1 MDPINICEA
10 VKALP
15 LSVPSCLTFWS
26 FYLFSSVSELD
37 LTPLASLYISLECW
51 FCLIYFIIFFRTLFF
66 FYSINEREWYCL
78 YLSFA
83 LLRYLWFR
91 FELICDWLRFCRVCL
106 NHRHRS
112 CGLVLIPAT
121 LVISDNSIIHIM
133 DLSSLNNVECMEAI
147 LREYARHR
155 YVLNS
160 TRAESIAAVL
170 SQLPASGPYSRDNV
184 NLMFMVVGAEYS
196 NDGHFLSRLRR
207 ILPDL
212 ASNWDDAG
220 EMGWVSLVR
229 AFGWLFVFHD

>member
-1 MDPINICEA
+1 MNPINICEA

-15 LSVPSCLTFWS
+15 LSAPSCLTFWS
-26 FYLFSSVSELD
+26 LLVF
-37 LTPLASLYISLECW
+37 
-51 FCLIYFIIFFRTLFF
+51 FCLWVRSYTISFFVYFTRVLILFVFFYFIIFFWTLFLL
-66 FYSINEREWYCL
+66 SINEREWYCL

-121 LVISDNSIIHIM
+121 IVISDNSIIHIM

-229 AFGWLFVFHD
+229 AFG

>member
-1 MDPINICEA
+1 
-10 VKALP
+10 
-15 LSVPSCLTFWS
+15 
-26 FYLFSSVSELD
+26 
-37 LTPLASLYISLECW
+37 
-51 FCLIYFIIFFRTLFF
+51 
-66 FYSINEREWYCL
+66 
-78 YLSFA
+78 
-83 LLRYLWFR
+83 
-91 FELICDWLRFCRVCL
+91 
-106 NHRHRS
+106 
-112 CGLVLIPAT
+112 
-121 LVISDNSIIHIM
+121 M

-170 SQLPASGPYSRDNV
+170 SQLPAFGPYSRDNV

-220 EMGWVSLVR
+220 EMG
-229 AFGWLFVFHD
+229 

>member
-1 MDPINICEA
+1 MYPTLKMGWIPLIF
-10 VKALP
+10 VRLLRPYPFLP
-15 LSVPSCLTFWS
+15 L
-26 FYLFSSVSELD
+26 
-37 LTPLASLYISLECW
+37 LAWRFGLLLVF
-51 FCLIYFIIFFRTLFF
+51 FCLWVRSYTISFFVYFTRVLILFDLFYHFLSNIVF

-121 LVISDNSIIHIM
+121 IVISDNSIIHIM

-229 AFGWLFVFHD
+229 AFG